1 MAIHSEIERFACDIA
16 VNSALL
22 RELKRVGTD
31 RAKVVAFANSKGY
44 AFSLEDV
51 NQMAAAGQLTDEQVE
66 SVVGS
71 AINAVVVKGDAEAYV
86 HTG

>member
-1 MAIHSEIERFACDIA
+1 
-16 VNSALL
+16 
-22 RELKRVGTD
+22 
-31 RAKVVAFANSKGY
+31 
-44 AFSLEDV
+44 
-51 NQMAAAGQLTDEQVE
+51 MAAAGRLTQVE

>member
-22 RELKRVGTD
+22 RELRRVGTD

-51 NQMAAAGQLTDEQVE
+51 NPMAAAGRLTQVE

-71 AINAVVVKGDAEAYV
+71 AIDAVVVKGDGEAYV
-86 HTG
+86 YTG